1 MCRLEKLRSKLEREI
16 SSQKPSIEQIGKKK
30 EELSKNLELSADKEI
45 ALTKEFEL
53 AMQNLGNE
61 EMKQIVSDAMR
72 MKQLEVLH
80 SSFYVALLSKIL
92 TTIFFFN
99 CPSGCPSRDERP
111 KLVLNKSFTSS
122 IRRKCKIR
130 NSPFA
135 AHENSKIILF
145 DTTL

>member
-45 ALTKEFEL
+45 ALSKEFEL

-80 SSFYVALLSKIL
+80 STFYVATSFQNFNHD
-92 TTIFFFN
+92 FFI
-99 CPSGCPSRDERP
+99 
-111 KLVLNKSFTSS
+111 KLFFRLPFK
-122 IRRKCKIR
+122 RRKTKTR
-130 NSPFA
+130 
-135 AHENSKIILF
+135 
-145 DTTL
+145 T